1 MKISNSRVG
10 IYAVIDTDLGE
21 FRVWPAGQIDMWNN
35 ETDVWGYF
43 DEFKYSEGDVE
54 ALRNAAHDA
63 ITLELNKAL
72 K

>member
-1 MKISNSRVG
+1 MKITNSRVG

-35 ETDVWGYF
+35 DLGDWGYF
-43 DEFKYSEGDVE
+43 DEFKYAESDVE
-54 ALRNAAHDA
+54 KLRNAAHAA
-63 ITLELNKAL
+63 ITAELNKAV